1 MIYTEFEVSYQ
12 GLLKDIGNIP
22 ETELQLIKTKL
33 QNMCEKYTKT
43 KVPYKYRKIINDLR
57 KREDIVVLKADKG
70 RGIVI
75 MNRDKYHE
83 KCLEKLDTGQ
93 FQKLN
98 YDPTKIT
105 QRKVQDALRKM
116 NLKLSINDY
125 KRKYPTGSSA
135 GKFYGTANI
144 HKLSDHHDKTIITVK
159 YLRIYCFK

>member
-1 MIYTEFEVSYQ
+1 
-12 GLLKDIGNIP
+12 
-22 ETELQLIKTKL
+22 
-33 QNMCEKYTKT
+33 MCEKYTET

-83 KCLEKLDTGQ
+83 KCLEKLDTEQ

-105 QRKVQDALRKM
+105 QRKVQNALCKIKS
-116 NLKLSINDY
+116 KLSINEY
-125 KRKYPTGSSA
+125 KRKYLTGSSP

-144 HKLSDHHDKTIITVK
+144 HKLSDHDYKTIITVK